1 MGFVPTELQS
11 APYHL
16 VSELRDSAY
25 FPTLLSPSRLRPVC
39 PSVVKDL
46 QLDGD
51 AKRRRLLC
59 DDELQRR
66 WTRCKA
72 RGEVATTL
80 GSGSG
85 EQDRSNGED
94 GQQDVDQRDGQ
105 KANV

>member
-1 MGFVPTELQS
+1 M
-11 APYHL
+11 
-16 VSELRDSAY
+16 VSKLRDSAY
-25 FPTLLSPSRLRPVC
+25 FPPPPLLSPSRRRPVC